1 MYNLD
6 FVRLL
11 VHIGD
16 NVTISPSWV
25 GWQNIL
31 ADDSLRPSQ
40 GIVGVDNS
48 GNVHVRVSDLSDTI
62 KFRKA
67 IGSGSNISTTV
78 YAEIIWKR
86 K

>member
-11 VHIGD
+11 VHIPN
-16 NVTISPSWV
+16 NVTITPNWV
-25 GWQNIL
+25 GWHNIL
-31 ADDSLRPSQ
+31 ADASLRPSQ

-48 GNVHVRVSDLSDTI
+48 GDIHVRVSDISDNI

-67 IGSGSNISTTV
+67 IGSGSNLSTTV
-78 YAEIIWKR
+78 YAEIIFKR